1 MIRTRTIK
9 YWNFTAHFHW
19 MELGVWREKWAVH
32 FTVSTLI
39 MPKDIK
45 KEKTDWTNARKSM
58 FIEIMLEQ
66 VRAGENCD
74 SNGFKSKLWLEIMK
88 GFNMTAEVDYD
99 KQQLQ
104 SQYSIMKKQY
114 LIFRTLYDKSGFDWD
129 DENKVPTAPDTVWD
143 EYFEHHPEAA
153 KYRHE
158 TLPHFED
165 LCEIFSGKCAAG
177 RFAEGTTQEA
187 EMSATKRFRTAVDL
201 TDESG
206 CGSDEGGD
214 GDVNPRP
221 LKTGTPG
228 CLPSTPGLPPSGK
241 TPRKSPANA
250 RAVEI
255 LELLVNK
262 ISPVTR
268 ALELFSK
275 ECAPGLTMAY
285 RLAIKTALSL
295 PHSAELFLCFDA
307 DEERSAWVADFIRS
321 TAPSA
326 ALGTTAAVAAP
337 AAEEQL

>member
-114 LIFRTLYDKSGFDWD
+114 LIFRTLYDKSGFGWD
-129 DENKVPTAPDTVWD
+129 DENKVPTAPIQ
-143 EYFEHHPEAA
+143 FGMN
-153 KYRHE
+153 
-158 TLPHFED
+158 TLN
-165 LCEIFSGKCAAG
+165 II
-177 RFAEGTTQEA
+177 
-187 EMSATKRFRTAVDL
+187 
-201 TDESG
+201 
-206 CGSDEGGD
+206 
-214 GDVNPRP
+214 
-221 LKTGTPG
+221 LK
-228 CLPSTPGLPPSGK
+228 LPSTDTRHYLILKICVRYFQGNVPLGDSLK
-241 TPRKSPANA
+241 ALLRKLKCRQQSD
-250 RAVEI
+250 
-255 LELLVNK
+255 LE
-262 ISPVTR
+262 
-268 ALELFSK
+268 
-275 ECAPGLTMAY
+275 
-285 RLAIKTALSL
+285 RLWI
-295 PHSAELFLCFDA
+295 
-307 DEERSAWVADFIRS
+307 
-321 TAPSA
+321 
-326 ALGTTAAVAAP
+326 
-337 AAEEQL
+337 